1 LELFSFVTNSLSNFG
16 NAYSESFGEHSEKTD
31 NLFFVD
37 TTPTFLNAKEKP
49 KPEWFIKDQLQ
60 LNAKVTKF

>member
-1 LELFSFVTNSLSNFG
+1 MP
-16 NAYSESFGEHSEKTD
+16 YSESFGEHSEKTD
-31 NLFFVD
+31 NLFFED
-37 TTPTFLNAKEKP
+37 TTLTFLNAKEKP

>member
-1 LELFSFVTNSLSNFG
+1 LDPFSFVTNSLSNFG
-16 NAYSESFGEHSEKTD
+16 NAYSESFGEHSKKTD
-31 NLFFVD
+31 KLLFVD
-37 TTPTFLNAKEKP
+37 TTPTFLNAKEQP